1 MAINKIGFISVAA
14 MAVLVMPATAQVPVI
29 DRENLSIA
37 RDTANTTNEILET
50 NKEMLTTVEDTL
62 KAVIGDRSSVQQPMQ
77 DLAVG
82 SGFSVGSMPDFSS
95 IMSGGVPNFGSG
107 NDDIATFASLFINGM
122 KLVKSL
128 SGEENSGFAGD
139 KSYEQLM
146 NTVMGV
152 SALVKGT
159 QEGVTT
165 RRDSFDQAS
174 QQIGKAED
182 IKGSIDQN
190 TQLQVQAGLT
200 INELIGVMN
209 GAVSSLQADNVRTL
223 TDISNT
229 TKGLEYDRGREN

>member
-1 MAINKIGFISVAA
+1 MTIKDIGFISIAA
-14 MAVLVMPATAQVPVI
+14 MMGLSLPAMAQVPVI

-37 RDTANTTNEILET
+37 RDTASTTNEILDT
-50 NKEMLTTVEDTL
+50 NKEILTTVEDTL
-62 KAVIGDRSSVQQPMQ
+62 KAVIGDRSNVQQPMQ

-82 SGFSVGSMPDFSS
+82 SGFSVGSMPDFS
-95 IMSGGVPNFGSG
+95 GGVPNFGSG
-107 NDDIATFASLFINGM
+107 NDDIAKFASLFINGM

-128 SGEENSGFAGD
+128 SGEENADFAGD

-152 SALVKGT
+152 SALVKGA

-165 RRDSFDQAS
+165 RRDSFEQAS
-174 QQIGKAED
+174 QQIGQAED

-229 TKGLEYDRGREN
+229 TKGLEYDRGSEN